1 MSKLKLKQGGTQ
13 GREEEKTH
21 NHNNKPWSLESLEV
35 SIFHGGMWNPREAI
49 DILKRAREKKKG
61 SESTEKGPR
70 GLSFQEARFFSLPVF
85 ALSRVST
92 VLVQPSRDLS
102 AVVRPCVPFSF
113 SPTVQ

>member
-1 MSKLKLKQGGTQ
+1 MSKLKLKQGH
-13 GREEEKTH
+13 REEKTH
-21 NHNNKPWSLESLEV
+21 NHNNKPTLV
-35 SIFHGGMWNPREAI
+35 SRISRGFDFSRGVCGTPERRLISSKEQG
-49 DILKRAREKKKG
+49 KRKKG
-61 SESTEKGPR
+61 SEPTEKGPR